1 MGFLS
6 NHDRPKSMKE
16 PRGIDALGQDVAS
29 AYYVRVGD
37 GLRDALQ
44 GIRAANWQL
53 EEEIIA
59 QLALK
64 KQGCEALDPE
74 TAQIAL
80 EVARRAAALE
90 HLFGVDRARRGG
102 DVGGGRLRRRAGAAG
117 RTAAAV
123 VVVACDRGERCAE
136 GEDDEISE
144 LHGNNLS
151 D

>member
-80 EVARRAAALE
+80 EVARRAAALAFSVDGALSGAYPWDMYKNKFTLDEIRQIIDE
-90 HLFGVDRARRGG
+90 HDLLNKSESWEGVDG
-102 DVGGGRLRRRAGAAG
+102 
-117 RTAAAV
+117 
-123 VVVACDRGERCAE
+123 
-136 GEDDEISE
+136 
-144 LHGNNLS
+144 
-151 D
+151 